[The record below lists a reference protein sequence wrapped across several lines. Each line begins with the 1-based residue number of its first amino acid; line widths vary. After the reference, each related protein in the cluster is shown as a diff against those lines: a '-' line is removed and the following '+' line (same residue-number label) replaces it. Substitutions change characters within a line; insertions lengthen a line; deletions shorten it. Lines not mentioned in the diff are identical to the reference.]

1 MADKIVKIKVPEN
14 VSDRHVKFIVAAELY
29 REGKLSLCEA
39 ACIAEMD
46 LWSFLYEVGRKKISF
61 QKIDFERFKRKFI

>member
-1 MADKIVKIKVPEN
+1 MADRIVKIKVPHN
-14 VSDRHVKFIVAAELY
+14 VSDKYVKFIVATELY

-39 ACIAEMD
+39 TCIAEMD

-61 QKIDFERFKRKFI
+61 VNIDFERFKRKLI